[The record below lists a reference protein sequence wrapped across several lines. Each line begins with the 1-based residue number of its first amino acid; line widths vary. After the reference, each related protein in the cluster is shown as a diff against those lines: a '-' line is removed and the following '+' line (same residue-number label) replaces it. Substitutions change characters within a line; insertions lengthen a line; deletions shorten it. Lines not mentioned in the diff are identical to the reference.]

1 MKIWSEFRDFA
12 FKGNI
17 VDLAIGVII
26 GSAFGKIVAA
36 FVSDLIMPL
45 VSLILPN
52 GEWRTSALTLRQL
65 PPDGPEG
72 DVRLLFGDLASVMV
86 DFLIV
91 GLVLFAVA
99 RASNSLKKLQPH
111 EPASRECPQCL
122 EKVAYRA
129 KRCKYCTQELPPLE
143 GAQVSQA
150 NEPAREAAPANAP
163 RQSPPTLKRQS
174 PPLIKR

>member
-12 FKGNI
+12 FKGNV

-26 GSAFGKIVAA
+26 GSAFGKIVTA
-36 FVSDLIMPL
+36 FVSDMIMPL

-52 GEWRTSALTLRQL
+52 GEWRNTAITLREM
-65 PPDGPEG
+65 PPAGPEG
-72 DVRLLFGDLASVMV
+72 DVRLMLGDMASVLV

-99 RASNSLKKLQPH
+99 RASNSLAKLHPH
-111 EPASRECPQCL
+111 EPTNRECPQCL

-129 KRCKYCTQELPPLE
+129 KRCKYCTQELPALGQPQPQP
-143 GAQVSQA
+143 G
-150 NEPAREAAPANAP
+150 APAPTPPSKPA
-163 RQSPPTLKRQS
+163 QSPPMLKT
-174 PPLIKR
+174 

>member
-26 GSAFGKIVAA
+26 GTAFGKIVAA

-52 GEWRTSALTLRQL
+52 GEWRSAALTLREL
-65 PPDGPEG
+65 PPDGPDG

-91 GLVLFAVA
+91 GFVLFAVA
-99 RASNSLKKLQPH
+99 RASNSLKKLHPH
-111 EPASRECPQCL
+111 EPAHRECPQCL

-129 KRCKYCTQELPPLE
+129 KRCRYCTGELPPLNE
-143 GAQVSQA
+143 VSPVSQPA
-150 NEPAREAAPANAP
+150 PAREREA
-163 RQSPPTLKRQS
+163 SPKRQS
-174 PPLIKR
+174 PPMHTRQSPPALKR